1 VAALTTACPALAR
14 AQTLTRAFGQMLT
27 AQDPNALAAWLAD
40 ADGSELRAFAA
51 GLRRDHDAVLAAL
64 LFPWSNGQ
72 VEGHV
77 HRLKL
82 LKRTM
87 YGRASFALLRKRVLR
102 AA

>member
-1 VAALTTACPALAR
+1 
-14 AQTLTRAFGQMLT
+14 M
-27 AQDPNALAAWLAD
+27 
-40 ADGSELRAFAA
+40 GSRDMDSAGAFASGDD
-51 GLRRDHDAVLAAL
+51 GLHSPYRDPREGAIGMRCDHDAVLAAIQ
-64 LFPWSNGQ
+64 FPWSNGQ

-87 YGRASFALLRKRVLR
+87 YGRAGLELLRRRLIR

>member
-1 VAALTTACPALAR
+1 
-14 AQTLTRAFGQMLT
+14 MLT
-27 AQDPNALAAWLAD
+27 DKHPNGLAAWLAEA
-40 ADGSELRAFAA
+40 ADSELASFAA
-51 GLRRDHDAVLAAL
+51 GLQRDHDAVQGAVV
-64 LFPWSNGQ
+64 FPWSNGQ

-87 YGRASFALLRKRVLR
+87 YGRAGFALLRKRVLH